1 MTKKNI
7 LLLVNQL
14 HGGGAQKVI
23 ANLSIQLQ
31 GDYNVALAIYNDIDK
46 IVFPFAGE
54 LIKISLPFS
63 ADTHNN
69 NFFKRTYRSL
79 VLFRKLKRIKKEK
92 KIAVCISFMEA
103 SNIANILSRYNEKT
117 VLSVRSYLSKEFL
130 DHRRL
135 LIFKNVIRFLYRRA
149 NAIIAPSEL
158 IKTDLVNNFGV
169 PENKISIIYN
179 FIDQKIIEE
188 KQQGYVDPEIAK
200 VLNSH
205 PVIINVGRIT
215 YPKAQWLLPKVL
227 KRVQETVPGA
237 RLVILGEG
245 PMDVKIKEEADQ
257 SGLAVYTP
265 QSPIGEKGFDIYMPG
280 FTVNPYPY
288 LKKAAVF
295 IKSSVYEGF
304 PNVIIEAM
312 ASGLPIISSDCTSGP
327 REILSPDTPVSTTAH
342 KLEEAPYGLLTPVY
356 SEETNN
362 LEQYLTA
369 ASGAVIEILTNSE
382 KKNYYIKQ
390 SLERA
395 AQYEKE
401 IIMRQWIR
409 VIENKP

>member
-1 MTKKNI
+1 M
-7 LLLVNQL
+7 
-14 HGGGAQKVI
+14 
-23 ANLSIQLQ
+23 
-31 GDYNVALAIYNDIDK
+31 
-46 IVFPFAGE
+46 
-54 LIKISLPFS
+54 
-63 ADTHNN
+63 
-69 NFFKRTYRSL
+69 
-79 VLFRKLKRIKKEK
+79 
-92 KIAVCISFMEA
+92 
-103 SNIANILSRYNEKT
+103 
-117 VLSVRSYLSKEFL
+117 
-130 DHRRL
+130 
-135 LIFKNVIRFLYRRA
+135 
-149 NAIIAPSEL
+149 
-158 IKTDLVNNFGV
+158 
-169 PENKISIIYN
+169 
-179 FIDQKIIEE
+179 
-188 KQQGYVDPEIAK
+188 
-200 VLNSH
+200 
-205 PVIINVGRIT
+205 GRIT